1 MAEATIIRGEKMAE
15 IKNFSKKDAPPDLK
29 DIDLEKVIDLA
40 IMNATGKDD
49 VCGVNKTLQRKEL
62 EKEADKAM
70 KLSDELERKLFID

>member
-1 MAEATIIRGEKMAE
+1 MTEATKNNQK
-15 IKNFSKKDAPPDLK
+15 KNFSKKDEPPDLK

-40 IMNATGKDD
+40 IMNATGKDE

-70 KLSDELERKLFID
+70 KLSPDMVSIIIIK